1 MLAIAFIVA
10 VIAVIDLLAVA
21 YGAETRDNFSR

>member
-1 MLAIAFIVA
+1 MLAIVFIVA

-21 YGAETRDNFSR
+21 YGAETRDAFSR